1 MFSNVFSF
9 SINRY
14 IYRIDTCLMSIYE
27 KYIFANISNALRLV
41 PDDAVQ
47 SGKYYSF
54 FLGNTQP
61 NLFVLN

>member
-27 KYIFANISNALRLV
+27 IYIFANISDALL
-41 PDDAVQ
+41 
-47 SGKYYSF
+47 Y
-54 FLGNTQP
+54 
-61 NLFVLN
+61 

>member
-14 IYRIDTCLMSIYE
+14 IYRIDTYLSSIYE
-27 KYIFANISNALRLV
+27 IYIFANISDALLRLV

-47 SGKYYSF
+47 SGK
-54 FLGNTQP
+54 
-61 NLFVLN
+61 